1 MRESNIH
8 TYAQQLVHLMGPRA
22 ETFAAQKAENYRS
35 GGEPHEADDW
45 RRIRNAVV
53 TIRANRGA
61 SPHHI

>member
-22 ETFAAQKAENYRS
+22 ESFAAQKAENYRS

-53 TIRANRGA
+53 TIRANRRQ
-61 SPHHI
+61 SPRHI